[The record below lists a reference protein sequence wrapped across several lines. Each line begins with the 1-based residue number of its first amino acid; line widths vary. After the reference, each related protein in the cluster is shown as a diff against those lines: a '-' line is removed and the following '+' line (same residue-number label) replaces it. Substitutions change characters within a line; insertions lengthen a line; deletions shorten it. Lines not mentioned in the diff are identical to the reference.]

1 MDWYDRGWVS
11 GYGRDYR
18 RGFGGSFGRE
28 GHRGQPMWAY
38 WPGPA
43 YPSPYGAQRGGRP
56 RRYDRGG
63 YDRAVYDRAVYG
75 RGYPGPA
82 ATDYDRGYARTPF
95 VPESEY
101 RAHPEFDRPRRVS
114 SGRWSERG
122 YTAIYGDIDDDEIRS
137 TVEQN
142 LQQDGWVSAD
152 SIQVSVE
159 DQVVTLTGEVGDYL
173 EARYAWDDAW
183 ETMGV
188 RGVINNLT
196 VRLDRSAGR
205 NQELFTQAEAGET
218 KKPLASKKKKQTP
231 KK

>member
-1 MDWYDRGWVS
+1 M
-11 GYGRDYR
+11 
-18 RGFGGSFGRE
+18 
-28 GHRGQPMWAY
+28 
-38 WPGPA
+38 
-43 YPSPYGAQRGGRP
+43 
-56 RRYDRGG
+56 G
-63 YDRAVYDRAVYG
+63 YDV
-75 RGYPGPA
+75 
-82 ATDYDRGYARTPF
+82 GYARAPF
-95 VPESEY
+95 IPESVY
-101 RAHPEFDRPRRVS
+101 REHPAFDRPRHVGG
-114 SGRWSERG
+114 GRWSERG

-152 SIQVSVE
+152 AIQVSVD

-205 NQELFTQAEAGET
+205 HQEVFAQQETGET
-218 KKPLASKKKKQTP
+218 KKSRSAAKKKQAP

>member
-1 MDWYDRGWVS
+1 MG
-11 GYGRDYR
+11 
-18 RGFGGSFGRE
+18 
-28 GHRGQPMWAY
+28 
-38 WPGPA
+38 
-43 YPSPYGAQRGGRP
+43 
-56 RRYDRGG
+56 
-63 YDRAVYDRAVYG
+63 
-75 RGYPGPA
+75 
-82 ATDYDRGYARTPF
+82 YDRGYARAPF
-95 VPESEY
+95 IPESEY
-101 RAHPEFDRPRRVS
+101 REHPEFDRPRRVA

-142 LQQDGWVSAD
+142 LHQDGWVTAD

-159 DQVVTLTGEVGDYL
+159 DQVVTLTGDVGDYL

-196 VRLDRSAGR
+196 VRLDRSTNR
-205 NQELFTQAEAGET
+205 NQEVFAQAETSET
-218 KKPLASKKKKQTP
+218 KAPRSSAKKKQTP